1 MFFGVIRGKKKC
13 VVLFFR
19 PLPSLLPFLCGN
31 RCPPGKEFG
40 SRKEKKMI
48 GASKYLFIFLPA
60 EPLSYSLPV
69 VVPLRTLGIV
79 LLFVGTGVRASL
91 IGTF

>member
-1 MFFGVIRGKKKC
+1 MLCCFSG
-13 VVLFFR
+13 
-19 PLPSLLPFLCGN
+19 PSLPFSPFCVATGVLLAKNLGH
-31 RCPPGKEFG
+31 
-40 SRKEKKMI
+40 EKKMI

-60 EPLSYSLPV
+60 EPLSCSLPL
-69 VVPLRTLGIV
+69 VVPPRTLGIV

>member
-1 MFFGVIRGKKKC
+1 MIHERKNALCCFSG
-13 VVLFFR
+13 
-19 PLPSLLPFLCGN
+19 PSLPFSPFFVATGVLLAKNLG
-31 RCPPGKEFG
+31 R
-40 SRKEKKMI
+40 EKKRKMI

-60 EPLSYSLPV
+60 EPLSYSLPL
-69 VVPLRTLGIV
+69 VVPPRTLVIV